1 MTRGIL
7 AGIIAVLLVAVGVF
21 AYQAHEEDK
30 NTFSVEIGDEG
41 IKVDPMG
48 E

>member
-7 AGIIAVLLVAVGVF
+7 AGIIAVLLVVVGLF
-21 AYQAHEEDK
+21 AYEANEKDK
-30 NTFSVEIGDEG
+30 NTFSIEIGDDG
-41 IKVDPMG
+41 VKVDPMG